1 MLKIYH
7 YERSEY
13 LKRIVCLLLAVSL
26 MLVTSSTA
34 LAIEE
39 GAIRPNYVGLSSVTP
54 SVTVNTNSTV
64 LCSGKVVCK
73 ADYTASVIWS
83 LQYQSNRSW
92 IPVQSWNGSGKTI
105 LLNQIAAT
113 VSGRIYRLQAVVKV
127 YNSSG
132 KQVETVTGTSNSIKT

>member
-1 MLKIYH
+1 
-7 YERSEY
+7 
-13 LKRIVCLLLAVSL
+13 

-113 VSGRIYRLQAVVKV
+113 VYRLQAVVKV

>member
-1 MLKIYH
+1 
-7 YERSEY
+7 
-13 LKRIVCLLLAVSL
+13 

-73 ADYTASVIWS
+73 ADYTASVIWR